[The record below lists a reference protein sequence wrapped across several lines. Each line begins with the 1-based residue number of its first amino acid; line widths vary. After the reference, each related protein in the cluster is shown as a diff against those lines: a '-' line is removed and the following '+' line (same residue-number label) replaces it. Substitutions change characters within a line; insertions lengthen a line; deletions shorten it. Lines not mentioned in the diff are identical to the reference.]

1 MSHLMTNLGKLQEMG
16 FAPSPD
22 PCISPE
28 DNSKLAYRMFCLT
41 S

>member
-1 MSHLMTNLGKLQEMG
+1 MTNLGKLQEMG

>member
-16 FAPSPD
+16 FAPSLD

-28 DNSKLAYRMFCLT
+28 DNSKLCGL
-41 S
+41 